1 MSLVEQVYACSSR
14 YPASERF
21 GLAAQLRRAAVS
33 VPSKMAEG
41 AARRSTHEYLR
52 FLSMARGSLSELV
65 TQRQIDD
72 GLGYGAIPTNTKA
85 CNRRSVRDAH
95 RAHERATGARGG
107 PMISAYSPFSFFYSL
122 AESHAR

>member
-1 MSLVEQVYACSSR
+1 MNRESSKRPHEDLSVWQQAMSLVEQVYACSSR

-85 CNRRSVRDAH
+85 CIGEVFAMR
-95 RAHERATGARGG
+95 TGFMNAPQARE
-107 PMISAYSPFSFFYSL
+107 A
-122 AESHAR
+122 AR